1 MGIVYRKEPIFVLE
15 VIQVIAR
22 VVTAIMATGQ
32 FVLRLLERFEH
43 KKSSRSDQD

>member
-1 MGIVYRKEPIFVLE
+1 MGIVYRKEPIIMLE

-32 FVLRLLERFEH
+32 FVLRLLEYKH
-43 KKSSRSDQD
+43 KKSNRSAQG